1 MAAAGDGDFDGG
13 NTTGFVSPADDALE
27 GPIDLSVVL
36 DLRRPHRY
44 PVRVPGEALRERGI
58 HPGDILIADAA
69 EPPRSGRV
77 CVAFVH
83 GEILVATLTKGRG
96 GWWLCPST
104 EGERPVSVAD
114 AAAEVWAIVV
124 SLVRT
129 DV

>member
-1 MAAAGDGDFDGG
+1 MSAGGGGYDGG
-13 NTTGFVSPADDALE
+13 NTTGFVSPAGDALE
-27 GPIDLSVVL
+27 GPIDLAAVL
-36 DLRRPHRY
+36 DLSRPSRY
-44 PVRVPGEALRERGI
+44 AVRVLGEALRGRGI
-58 HPGDILIADAA
+58 LPGDILIADAA

-77 CVAFVH
+77 CVAFLH

-114 AAAEVWAIVV
+114 AAAEVWAIVCG
-124 SLVRT
+124 LVRE

>member
-1 MAAAGDGDFDGG
+1 MAAGGDYDGG
-13 NTTGFVSPADDALE
+13 NTTGFVSPAGDALE
-27 GPIDLSVVL
+27 GPIDLAAVL
-36 DLRRPHRY
+36 DLSRPSRY
-44 PVRVPGEALRERGI
+44 AVRVLGEALRGRGI
-58 HPGDILIADAA
+58 LPGDILIADAA

-77 CVAFVH
+77 CVAFLH

-114 AAAEVWAIVV
+114 AAAEVWAIVCG
-124 SLVRT
+124 LVRE